1 MLVVGWTFMGTSVSS
16 YGNTMGFGVSAR
28 VAGNSTRKAV
38 TLFHNLS
45 IKINQL
51 LQKHFVMPVVSESE
65 RSQASSNYL
74 KIRRPLIRLIS
85 IGSGVTSISEGGCY
99 GS

>member
-28 VAGNSTRKAV
+28 VEEETTRSCDIPHYF
-38 TLFHNLS
+38 L
-45 IKINQL
+45 IKIKQL

-85 IGSGVTSISEGGCY
+85 IGSGVTSISKGGCY

>member
-1 MLVVGWTFMGTSVSS
+1 MLVKGWTFMGLLSHRMA
-16 YGNTMGFGVSAR
+16 NTMSFSASAR
-28 VAGNSTRKAV
+28 VAEETTRSCD
-38 TLFHNLS
+38 TPHILFNK
-45 IKINQL
+45 IKQL

-85 IGSGVTSISEGGCY
+85 IGSGVTSISEGGWN
-99 GS
+99 G

>member
-1 MLVVGWTFMGTSVSS
+1 MLVKGWTFMGLLSHRMA
-16 YGNTMGFGVSAR
+16 NTMSFSASAR
-28 VAGNSTRKAV
+28 VAEETTRSCD
-38 TLFHNLS
+38 TPPHILFNK
-45 IKINQL
+45 IKQL

>member
-1 MLVVGWTFMGTSVSS
+1 MLVEGWTFMGLLSHRMA
-16 YGNTMGFGVSAR
+16 NTMSFSVSAR

-65 RSQASSNYL
+65 RSQASTNYL

-85 IGSGVTSISEGGCY
+85 IGSGVTSISEGGWN
-99 GS
+99 G